1 MKRVINIVFII
12 AVITITGIDIYGI
25 WKYKFSGG
33 KYVMASSDSIENAV
47 IELQPDPNRFD
58 DSEIEYQLLDRSD
71 FLNNERF
78 FIINIEPNRDYSMFR
93 LDGLIY
99 EEYTISNEEYNS
111 LKNGNSEIE
120 IFGIS
125 YYKDKMKSAN
135 LILASD
141 SAESESLYIKYD
153 SKKRAYVVKDVITDY
168 SLYKSTGKYVTTYV
182 SAGTE
187 FVIQKNNKTEKKVI
201 DDVFD
206 DHEKIKPVHNKIK
219 TNFSTIQFSRS
230 GDIEKITEL
239 VF

>member
-1 MKRVINIVFII
+1 MKRAINIVFII

-168 SLYKSTGKYVTTYV
+168 SLYISTEKYVTTYV

-187 FVIQKNNKTEKKVI
+187 FVIQKNNKTEKRVI

>member
-168 SLYKSTGKYVTTYV
+168 SLYKSTEKYVTTYV